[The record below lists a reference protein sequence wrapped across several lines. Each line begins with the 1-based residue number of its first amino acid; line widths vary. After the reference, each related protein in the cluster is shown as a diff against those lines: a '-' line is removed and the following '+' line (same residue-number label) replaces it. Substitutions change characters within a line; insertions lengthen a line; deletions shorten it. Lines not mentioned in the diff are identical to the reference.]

1 MIIGVV
7 PSIQEKFKNQFEYS
21 CEINLFFFLKKI
33 FKHSK
38 IELLTFDH
46 KIDKKFKL
54 IVISGANGNDLICF
68 DKSKKN
74 LIRYKLDQKF
84 FKQALKL
91 KIPLVGICHG
101 AQFIAKKYKS
111 KLKVKNHV
119 GKHYIKILKN
129 NSRFLVNS
137 FHNKVIFKLGEDL
150 EIKAEAQDKTIELFL
165 HKNKKICG
173 LMWHQERNK
182 KITNFDRKL
191 FKNLCI

>member
-7 PSIQEKFKNQFEYS
+7 PSIQEKYKNQFEYS
-21 CEINLFFFLKKI
+21 CDINLIFFLKKV
-33 FKHSK
+33 FKSSK
-38 IELLTFDH
+38 IQLLTFNH

-54 IVISGANGNDLICF
+54 IVISGANGNDLIYF

-74 LIRYKLDQKF
+74 LIRNKLDQKF
-84 FKQALKL
+84 FKQALKF

-111 KLKVKNHV
+111 KLKVRNHV

-129 NSRFLVNS
+129 NNRFLVNS
-137 FHNKVIFKLGEDL
+137 FHNKVIIKLGKDL
-150 EIKAEAQDKTIELFL
+150 EIQGEAKDKTIELFV

-173 LMWHQERNK
+173 LMWHPERNK
-182 KITNFDRKL
+182 KISNFDKKL